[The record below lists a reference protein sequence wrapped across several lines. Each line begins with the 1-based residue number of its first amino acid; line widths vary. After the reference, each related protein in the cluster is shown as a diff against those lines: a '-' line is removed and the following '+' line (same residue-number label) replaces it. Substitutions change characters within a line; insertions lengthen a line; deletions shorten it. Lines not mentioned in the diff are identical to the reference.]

1 MDGQP
6 SVLPRLGGTIRA
18 PVSLLPSDAS
28 WEHLSTTHG
37 TGVASEQRVRR
48 DGYRGPNEARRK
60 RRDAGGRCAPA
71 GATGRRGCVRAN
83 LPAAQSPGLLI
94 MLAYGW
100 QYGGSRGPDSGSIP
114 ATVSQD
120 CNVSRG
126 VGLFDLAS
134 SLGRQRSVNEVAEED
149 WVGDFAGRS
158 DGAGRRNRW
167 TTQRFWRT
175 RPGIERLH
183 RPGKFAKSHRSVA
196 GGL

>member
-71 GATGRRGCVRAN
+71 GATGRRGCVREN

-114 ATVSQD
+114 ESGPLLPPYCQPYASIMSRPGD
-120 CNVSRG
+120 CAAGKFSRTQPRRPVAPAG
-126 VGLFDLAS
+126 AHRPPASLRFRLAS
-134 SLGRQRSVNEVAEED
+134 FGPRYPSRRTLC
-149 WVGDFAGRS
+149 S
-158 DGAGRRNRW
+158 DA
-167 TTQRFWRT
+167 T
-175 RPGIERLH
+175 PV
-183 RPGKFAKSHRSVA
+183 P
-196 GGL
+196 